1 MTMNTNK
8 IPLLLLGCTASTL
21 SLNAATTEQPNIVM
35 LFADDLGWADLG
47 YENPQFQTPNINKL
61 QNDGIY
67 FSRAYVSTATSS
79 PSRASLLTGKEA
91 LRCGF
96 TRHIYDDNNEGEFQ
110 SFVKDPRAMLSR
122 AWLPLK
128 ETTYAERLKES
139 GYHTVHVGKWH
150 LGYEEYFPQTQG
162 FDEVLGTAK
171 YGHPKSYY
179 SPFFVEGDPY
189 PDATKDDYL
198 TDKIAQSTVEYIE
211 AYDKT
216 SPLLLN
222 VWFYGVH
229 GPHIGRKDLVEKY
242 KALGFDTKLAQ
253 YHAMVES
260 LDCAVGKIRKA
271 LIKSGMDENTII
283 VFSSDQG
290 GAFSNYPLSGGK
302 MGGNTLGE
310 GGTRVPLI
318 VYDPTS
324 KNMGRQYD
332 KPVQTIDLYPTFVE
346 YATRKVCKES
356 QIQGVSL
363 KSVVD
368 GKEIKER
375 DLFLH
380 RSYEDQHCA
389 IIRGDWKLIK
399 YTSGKLELFN
409 IASDVSESTNLI
421 NVHPNRTKEMHTR
434 LKAWLKEATPQELLT
449 K

>member
-1 MTMNTNK
+1 MTTNK
-8 IPLLLLGCTASTL
+8 LPLLILGCATTAISA
-21 SLNAATTEQPNIVM
+21 NAATAPQQPNIVM

-47 YENPQFQTPNINKL
+47 YVNPQFQTPNIDKL
-61 QNDGIY
+61 QQEGTY

-96 TRHIYDDNNEGEFQ
+96 TRHIYDDNDEGEFQ
-110 SFVKDPRAMLSR
+110 SFVKDPRQMLSR
-122 AWLPLK
+122 AWLPSE
-128 ETTYAERLKES
+128 ETTYAERLKET
-139 GYHTVHVGKWH
+139 GYHTTHVGKWH

-162 FDEVLGTAK
+162 FDEVIATAK

-189 PDATKDDYL
+189 PDATKEDYL
-198 TDKIAQSTVEYIE
+198 TDMIASSTSDYIRQ
-211 AYDKT
+211 YDQK

-242 KALGFDTKLAQ
+242 KKLGFSTQLAK
-253 YHAMVES
+253 YHAMVET
-260 LDCAVGKIRKA
+260 LDSAVGKIRKA
-271 LIKSGMDENTII
+271 LEESGMAENTII

-324 KNMGRQYD
+324 KPRVYGD
-332 KPVQTIDLYPTFVE
+332 PVQNIDLYPTFVE
-346 YATRKVCKES
+346 YATGKKCADK
-356 QIQGVSL
+356 QINGVSL
-363 KSVVD
+363 IPVVEGKSL
-368 GKEIKER
+368 KSR

-389 IIRGDWKLIK
+389 IINGDWKLIS
-399 YTSGKLELFN
+399 YTSGKLQLFN
-409 IASDVSESTNLI
+409 IASDESETTNLI
-421 NVHPNRTKEMHTR
+421 NVYPELTKEMAAR
-434 LKAWLKEATPQELLT
+434 LDRWFEEAAPKEILT

>member
-1 MTMNTNK
+1 MNNK
-8 IPLLLLGCTASTL
+8 LSLLIAGCAFAST
-21 SLNAATTEQPNIVM
+21 NAIAASQPRPNIVM
-35 LFADDLGWADLG
+35 LFVDDLGWADLG
-47 YENPQFQTPNINKL
+47 YENPTFQTPNINQLKD
-61 QNDGIY
+61 DGLY

-96 TRHIYDDNNEGEFQ
+96 TRHIYDDNDEGEFQ
-110 SFVKDPRAMLSR
+110 SFEKDPRQMLSR
-122 AWLPLK
+122 AWLPLD
-128 ETTYAERLKES
+128 EVTYAERLKSE
-139 GYHTVHVGKWH
+139 GYHTVHAGKWH

-162 FDEVLGTAK
+162 FDDVLGTAK

-179 SPFFVEGDPY
+179 SPFFKEGDPY
-189 PDATKDDYL
+189 PEATEDDYL
-198 TDKIAQSTVEYIE
+198 TDLIAKSTSEYIKD
-211 AYDKT
+211 YDQK

-229 GPHIGRKDLVEKY
+229 GPHIGRRDLIEKY
-242 KALGFDTKLAQ
+242 KKLGFETKIAT

-260 LDCAVGKIRKA
+260 VDCAVGEIRAA
-271 LIKSGMDENTII
+271 LEQSGMADNTVI

-302 MGGNTLGE
+302 IGGNTLGE

-318 VYDPTS
+318 IYDPSAKTT
-324 KNMGRQYD
+324 GECYA

-346 YATRKVCKES
+346 YATGAKCRDK

-363 KSVVD
+363 RPIIAGGD
-368 GKEIKER
+368 IKDR

-389 IIRGDWKLIK
+389 IISGDWKLIR
-399 YTSGKLELFN
+399 YTSGKLQLFN
-409 IASDVSESTNLI
+409 IASDISETTNLI
-421 NVHPNRTKEMHTR
+421 YVYPERTKQMLDKLE
-434 LKAWLKEATPQELLT
+434 AWIKEATPKELLT